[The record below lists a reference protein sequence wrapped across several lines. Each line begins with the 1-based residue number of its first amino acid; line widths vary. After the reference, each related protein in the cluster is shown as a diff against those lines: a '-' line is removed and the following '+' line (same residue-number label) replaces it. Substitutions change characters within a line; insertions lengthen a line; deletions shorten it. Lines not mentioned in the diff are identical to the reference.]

1 MDRRQNRNRA
11 MLTEPIAVTL
21 LVVDTLEDLGVP
33 YFIGGSLATAVHGV
47 ARATMDVDIVADLQ
61 VEHAASLVDALGD
74 AFYAD
79 VAMIRGA
86 ILRQGSFNLIHL
98 KTMFKVD
105 VFVRGRQPFD
115 QTQFRRREVNTLAQ
129 DPARTAYIASP
140 EDNILA
146 KLVWFRKGGEES
158 DRQWQDIVNVLRIQ
172 GDRLDLSYLREWAAR
187 LGVTDLLKRALGAVD
202 IE

>member
-1 MDRRQNRNRA
+1 MDRKQNRSRA

-47 ARATMDVDIVADLQ
+47 ARATMDVDIVADLR
-61 VEHAASLVDALGD
+61 VEQAASLVDALGD

-79 VAMIRGA
+79 LAMIRGA

-115 QTQFRRREVNTLAQ
+115 QTQFRRRQVNTLAQ
-129 DPARTAYIASP
+129 DPARTAYVASP

-146 KLVWFRKGGEES
+146 KLVWFRKGGEVS
-158 DRQWQDIVNVLRIQ
+158 DRQWQDIVNVLLIQ